1 MFTKFVEF
9 SLKNRG
15 LVLFLYIAIV
25 IYGSLVITKMPVDVF
40 PDLNRPTVTLLS
52 EAPGLA
58 PEEVENQVSFP
69 IETSM
74 NGLPGVV
81 RVRSTSGIGLSIVYV
96 EFDWGTD
103 IYRNRQVVSERLN
116 TTLPQL
122 PATVTPALG
131 PVTSIMGEILL
142 VGISSLKG
150 ETSPMDLRT
159 IADWTMRPR
168 LLSIPGVAQV
178 IPIGGEVKEYQVQ
191 PHSHKMLGYNVSLD
205 DILKSLEGFARN
217 TTGGYLENFKTESLI
232 RYLNLTNKL
241 EDLKKSPLQYQGAHS
256 LTLNE
261 VSRVVFASGVKRGD
275 ASVNGSPAVIL
286 SVQKQPG
293 ADTAQLTKEIEKSLT
308 ELQKSLPKD
317 VKANQLLFKQ
327 ATFIE
332 NSIRNV
338 EEALRDGA
346 LLVLIILFAFL
357 MNFRTTFISLTAIP
371 LSILITA
378 IIFHFFGL
386 SINTMTLGGLAI
398 AIGELVDDAVV
409 DVENILRRLKL
420 NEKLNAPLPILQ
432 VIRDASVEVRSSI
445 IYATFTVILVF
456 LPLFALT
463 GIEGRL
469 FTPLGVAYVV
479 SILASLVVSITL
491 TPVLSSYFL
500 PKLKTLHQGDSWL
513 VRHLKSLDTKILKW
527 TFLHPKTPIL
537 ITVFLAILA
546 ASSIPFLGKS
556 FLPSFNE
563 GTVTIS
569 LRMPP
574 GTSLHESNR
583 VGTIAEKLTLGVPE
597 VLSVGRRS
605 GRAELDEHA
614 EGVYSS
620 EVDVDL
626 KPSQR
631 SREEVLGDIR
641 ERLSS
646 IAGASFNIGQPIS
659 HRLDHLLSGVR
670 AELAIKIFG
679 DDLTVLRGLAEQFKE
694 SIGDINGVTDL
705 AVEQLT
711 LIPQVQ
717 IVPDRD
723 AALQYGLN
731 VSQLGET
738 IETLLSGKK
747 VSQILEGSKRYN
759 LVVRL
764 PEGSRSDIDKIG
776 DILIDS
782 PSGKIPLRFVTVI
795 KKSEGPN
802 QINRDNTQRRI
813 VVYANTKDRA
823 LGDVAH
829 NVQQKIDAM
838 PLPSGYFIKFE
849 GQFESQKSAT
859 RLIAM
864 LSLLSLIG
872 IFIVLNSHFK
882 SAPYSLTIM
891 ANIPMALIGSVVA
904 IWLTNQTLSVASL
917 VGFITLTGI
926 ATRNGILKVSHYL
939 HLMHHE
945 GEKFDHSMIIRGS
958 LERLTPVLM
967 TALVA
972 AFALIPL
979 MIGGDQPGKEILH
992 PVATVIFGGLISSTL
1007 LDTIVT
1013 PVIFWLVGQRFLNVT
1028 NTFIHKS

>member
-1 MFTKFVEF
+1 MFTKCIEF
-9 SLKNRG
+9 SLKNRV
-15 LVLFLYIAIV
+15 LVIFLYLAIV

-40 PDLNRPTVTLLS
+40 PDLNRPTVTLLT

-69 IETSM
+69 IETAM
-74 NGLPGVV
+74 NGLEGVV
-81 RVRSTSGIGLSIVYV
+81 RVRSVSGIGLSIVYV
-96 EFDWGTD
+96 EFDWGTE
-103 IYRNRQVVSERLN
+103 IYRNRQIVSERLN
-116 TTLPQL
+116 TTLSQL
-122 PATVTPALG
+122 PEKVIPALG

-142 VGISSLKG
+142 VGVSSLKG

-159 IADWTMRPR
+159 IADWMMRPR
-168 LLSIPGVAQV
+168 LLSVPGVAQV

-191 PHSHKMLGYNVSLD
+191 PLSHKMFGYKVSMD
-205 DILKSLEGFARN
+205 EVLKSLEKFGQN

-241 EDLKKSPLQYQGAHS
+241 EDLQKTPLKFQGAHS

-261 VSRVVFASGVKRGD
+261 VSRVTFGPGIKRGD
-275 ASVNGSPAVIL
+275 ASVNGNPSVIL
-286 SVQKQPG
+286 SIQKQPG
-293 ADTAQLTKEIEKSLT
+293 ADTTQLTKEIEKSLA

-317 VKANQLLFKQ
+317 VKADKLLFKQ

-346 LLVLIILFAFL
+346 LLVLVILFAFL
-357 MNFRTTFISLTAIP
+357 MNFRTTFISITAIP

-378 IIFHFFGL
+378 VIFHFFGL

-420 NEKLNAPLPILQ
+420 NQKLHKPLPVLQ
-432 VIRDASVEVRSSI
+432 VIRNASVEVRGSI
-445 IYATFTVILVF
+445 IYATLTVILVF
-456 LPLFALT
+456 LPLFALS

-469 FTPLGVAYVV
+469 FSPLGVAYIV
-479 SILASLVVSITL
+479 SILASLAVSITL
-491 TPVLSSYFL
+491 TPVLSSFLL
-500 PKLKTLHQGDSWL
+500 PKLKIMHHGDSWL
-513 VRHLKSLDTKILKW
+513 VRHLKVIDTKILNW
-527 TFLHPKTPIL
+527 SFMHPKIPIL
-537 ITVFLAILA
+537 LTVGLTLLA
-546 ASSIPFLGKS
+546 ASSIPFLGKA
-556 FLPSFNE
+556 FLPTFNE

-569 LRMPP
+569 LRLPP
-574 GTSLHESNR
+574 GSSLYESNR
-583 VGTIAEKLTLGVPE
+583 VGTIAEKLLLEAPE

-620 EVDVDL
+620 EIDVDL
-626 KPSQR
+626 KPSKR
-631 SREEVLGDIR
+631 SREEVLSDMR
-641 ERLSS
+641 QRLSTLPD
-646 IAGASFNIGQPIS
+646 ATFNIGQPIS

-679 DDLTVLRGLAEQFKE
+679 DDLTVLRSSAEKVKNTI
-694 SIGDINGVTDL
+694 SSVVGITDL
-705 AVEQLT
+705 AIEQLT
-711 LIPQVQ
+711 LIPQIQ
-717 IVPDRD
+717 ITPNRN
-723 AALQYGLN
+723 AALQYGIN

-738 IETLLSGKK
+738 IETLLAGKI
-747 VSQILEGSKRYN
+747 VSQILEGSRRYN

-764 PEGSRSDIDKIG
+764 PENERSNIEKIG

-782 PSGKIPLRFVTVI
+782 PAGKIPLHFVADI
-795 KKSEGPN
+795 KQAEGPN

-823 LGDVAH
+823 LGDVAQDVK
-829 NVQQKIDAM
+829 NKIDSLS
-838 PLPSGYFIKFE
+838 LPEGYFIKFE
-849 GQFESQKSAT
+849 GQFESQQSAT
-859 RLIAM
+859 RLIAL
-864 LSLLSLIG
+864 LSLLSLMG
-872 IFIVLNSHFK
+872 IFILLNSHFK
-882 SAPYSLTIM
+882 SASYSLIIM
-891 ANIPMALIGSVVA
+891 ANIPMALIGSVIA

-939 HLMHHE
+939 HLMKYE
-945 GEKFDHSMIIRGS
+945 GEEFGLPMIIRGS

-979 MIGGDQPGKEILH
+979 MFGGDQPGKEILH
-992 PVATVIFGGLISSTL
+992 PVAVVIFGGLISSTL

-1013 PVIFWLVGQRFLNVT
+1013 PIIFWLVGQKLISTSNP
-1028 NTFIHKS
+1028 IME